1 MNKAKI
7 HTVYM
12 TADGK
17 RVPSVTTVLSELA
30 KPALIHW
37 AWNLG
42 IKGLDYKVFRDE
54 LADVGSL
61 AHRIILGD
69 MKNETFVP
77 DGDYTANQINLAEN
91 CFLKYLEWKRQHKVE
106 PICVE
111 EPLVS
116 ELYAYGGTPDFFGSV
131 DDHLTLMDFKTGK
144 ALYDEHWYQI
154 GALAQL
160 IREKFNIVSIADFRL
175 LNIGRDESEKFEEK
189 QKSSVSKEFDL
200 FLSTLRIYK
209 LKKEIKHD

>member
-7 HTVYM
+7 HTVYR
-12 TADGK
+12 TTDGA

-54 LADVGSL
+54 LADVGTL
-61 AHRIILGD
+61 AHKMILAD
-69 MKNETFVP
+69 MKQETFVA
-77 DGDYTANQINLAEN
+77 DGDYTANQISLAEN
-91 CFLKYLEWKRQHKVE
+91 SFLKYLEWKRQHKVE

-131 DDHLTLMDFKTGK
+131 DDRLTLMDFKTGK

-154 GALAQL
+154 AGLAQL
-160 IREKFNIVSIADFRL
+160 IREKFQTEIADFRL
-175 LNIGRDESEKFEEK
+175 LNIGRDDSEKFEEK

-200 FLSTLRIYK
+200 FLSALRIYQ
-209 LKKEIKHD
+209 LKKEIKGE

>member
-7 HTVYM
+7 HTVYR
-12 TADGK
+12 TTDGT

-54 LADVGSL
+54 LADVGTL
-61 AHRIILGD
+61 AHKMILAD
-69 MKNETFVP
+69 MKQETFVA
-77 DGDYTANQINLAEN
+77 DGDYTANQISLAEN
-91 CFLKYLEWKRQHKVE
+91 SFLKYLEWKRQHKVE

-131 DDHLTLMDFKTGK
+131 DDRLTLMDFKTGK

-154 GALAQL
+154 AGLAQL
-160 IREKFNIVSIADFRL
+160 IREKFQTEIADFRL
-175 LNIGRDESEKFEEK
+175 LNIGRDDSEKFEEK

-200 FLSTLRIYK
+200 FLSALRIYQ
-209 LKKEIKHD
+209 LKKEIKGE